1 MNVHS
6 AQLPS
11 DFRRRYGQVA
21 RAVGVEPSEPVLV
34 AFSGGADSVLLLE
47 LVARA
52 EERPNVVAVHVDHGL
67 RGPES
72 DADAS
77 FCERAAR
84 RLGVTFV
91 LRRITLDRD
100 AGSLEAR
107 AREAR
112 YHVLAEEAE
121 ARGIRVILTG
131 HHADDALETLLMRW
145 SRGTELG
152 GLSGPRANL
161 RLVGPHFGAEL
172 VVARPLL
179 HLRREEVRCM
189 LSSAGIGWRED
200 TSNADDAFTRNRVRH
215 RLLPRIA
222 ELAGPEALAHLS
234 DFGRAVERLEL
245 DLARATAHLAWR
257 PLDAIAATRPAERA
271 HLGGTLARSELM
283 RLPSALRRRA
293 LFRLLQ
299 EGCGA
304 PPRKRVLGLVLG
316 DLERAR
322 TGRHVLSRGW
332 QLELRPDRLDLVP
345 PKGLLDPRAAP
356 HAAARSASTLA
367 STSAASG
374 APTPIGECR
383 GDLPFPPPTRTRDVA
398 TEAPAAEE
406 LVRLPVPGAARLRD
420 GRLVTAATLERAP
433 EAAPPHAP
441 TTIELDA
448 DSIDAALA
456 AGTSDGK
463 EGKSELVVRFPRR
476 GDKWKPLGAPGT
488 RSVARFLA
496 DAHVPRDERARVPL
510 VIAGGRIAWVVGLRP
525 SDEFRVHAGT
535 RRRLRLSLYG
545 AQETD
550 RRAPRGDRDGRAVFA
565 PGELFT
571 ADERPR

>member
-91 LRRITLDRD
+91 LRRITLDRE

-189 LSSAGIGWRED
+189 LSSAGIAWRED
-200 TSNADDAFTRNRVRH
+200 ASNSSDAFTRNRVRH
-215 RLLPRIA
+215 RLLPRLA
-222 ELAGPEALAHLS
+222 ELGGPEALAHLS

-257 PLDAIAATRPAERA
+257 PLDAIAATRPAEHA

-322 TGRHVLSRGW
+322 TGRHVVSRGW

-345 PKGLLDPRAAP
+345 PKRLLDPRAAP
-356 HAAARSASTLA
+356 A
-367 STSAASG
+367 TSRERR
-374 APTPIGECR
+374 GE
-383 GDLPFPPPTRTRDVA
+383 LPFPPPSRARDVA
-398 TEAPAAEE
+398 VETASAEE

-420 GRLVTAATLERAP
+420 GRLVTAASLERAP
-433 EAAPPHAP
+433 DAAPPHAP

-448 DSIDAALA
+448 DRIDAALA
-456 AGTSDGK
+456 AGTT

-496 DAHVPRDERARVPL
+496 DARVPRDERPRVPL
-510 VIAGGRIAWVVGLRP
+510 VVAGGRIAWVVGLRP
-525 SDEFRVHAGT
+525 SEEFRVHAAT

-545 AQETD
+545 AQELELG
-550 RRAPRGDRDGRAVFA
+550 APRVDQTELAVFE

-571 ADERPR
+571 ADERAR